1 MNIKILL
8 IIIGSIYLGISTG
21 CTQEVKCKK
30 NILIVHYNVENLFD
44 TIDDPHKNDN
54 EFLPQ
59 GRKQW
64 TSKRY
69 NDKLQKTAKVISHID
84 KNKLPDF
91 VSLVEIENRTV
102 LIDLVKEDEIEKA
115 NYQIIHHESPDARG
129 IDCALLYNPK
139 SFKLIKS
146 TFYKVKMEGNNYFKT
161 REILYAYGT
170 TKSKDNIH
178 IFVNHWPSRRGGLEK
193 SRPKRALAA
202 NVLRHAVD
210 SIISTDAN
218 AKIIIVGDF
227 NDETDNESITKVLG
241 LKDSNSPLF
250 NMAQADDNKGIG
262 SYHYWKTNEWNMIDQ
277 MIISKALL
285 NAETGLV
292 TKEKSMQIYRADYL
306 LHKNKDGTK
315 VPAKTYGKN
324 YYGGYSD
331 HLAVYQYFYYKCKGE
346 RIKD

>member
-1 MNIKILL
+1 MRLLL
-8 IIIGSIYLGISTG
+8 IVIASIYLGISTG
-21 CTQEVKCKK
+21 CTQEVKYKK

-54 EFLPQ
+54 EFLPE

-64 TSKRY
+64 SSKRY
-69 NDKLQKTAKVISHID
+69 NDKLKKTAYVISHID

-91 VSLVEIENRTV
+91 VSLVEIENQTV
-102 LIDLVKEDEIEKA
+102 LIDLVAQKELAKA
-115 NYQIIHHESPDARG
+115 KYKIIHHESPDARG

-146 TFYKVKMEGNNYFKT
+146 TFYQVRMKDNNHFKT
-161 REILYAYGT
+161 REILYAYGI
-170 TKSKDNIH
+170 TKSKEDIH

-202 NVLRHAVD
+202 KVLRHAVD
-210 SIISTDAN
+210 SIIAIDSNT
-218 AKIIIVGDF
+218 KIIIVGDF
-227 NDETDNESITKVLG
+227 NDETNNESITKVLG
-241 LKDSNSPLF
+241 LKESSSPLF
-250 NMAQADDNKGIG
+250 NMAQADDSKGIG

-277 MIISKALL
+277 MIISKGLL
-285 NAETGLV
+285 NATRGLIV
-292 TKEKSMQIYRADYL
+292 KDKSMKIYRADYL
-306 LHKNKDGTK
+306 LHENKDGTK

-331 HLAVYQYFYYKCKGE
+331 HLAVYQYFYY
-346 RIKD
+346 